1 MRAHGRRITLLVGVL
16 AGALLLGGPAA
27 VPDGAGRCGQA
38 LAAKVKKGAAKKA
51 PKGPAAPDPPAPD
64 VAPPPEVPAVKDAP
78 AAPAREAAKDPPVR
92 DKDAPA
98 KDPVKDKDAP
108 AKEAAKDAVPVRDG
122 ATAAASPTIPPP
134 PPAKK
139 VRKLR
144 VTVLPVLEKNFP
156 EQPAVALQRD
166 LSEGLRKNSRLDH
179 KDLDVRLAEFAQEI
193 PFDQVELART
203 TFQTGREALFKFE
216 LDKAVT
222 QLADAVDQLVQVLP
236 YIKKQELADAM
247 MALAAAQQQKGGT
260 KAMQTTLRRLL
271 TWRTGYQLDTEQFP
285 ASLSEP
291 LEEARVFVGKQPQN
305 EIKVLSEPLGAQV
318 FVDGEF
324 AGVAPTTI
332 GNLPT
337 GEHYITFRKLGYKRG
352 LRVAQVQATR
362 SSQVLGK
369 LDRADKYLLV
379 DQALERAGAKIGESP
394 IDPVVDNLRETL
406 FLDHAVFLK
415 LGRAGSLSSA
425 LEEVNVSAFLYDLR
439 SRRLIEKR
447 TERVRLQGG
456 VPTEGVMQRIAEELY
471 SKVDYDADD
480 KAPEDPKLPKVE
492 PQKPL
497 YKRWWLWTAIGGAV
511 AVGAAA
517 LGVGLA
523 LRQPSCPDGHT
534 CTGELIYSL
543 TLRY

>member
-1 MRAHGRRITLLVGVL
+1 MQNRGRRVTLRVGLIVL
-16 AGALLLGGPAA
+16 LGLLIGGPLTAPEGSGSFGRAQAAKAKKKVGAKGDKKGGHGDTPAASGAAPEAAGAGKPEAAAPPGGKD
-27 VPDGAGRCGQA
+27 PDAT
-38 LAAKVKKGAAKKA
+38 AAKDGKE
-51 PKGPAAPDPPAPD
+51 PAAPD
-64 VAPPPEVPAVKDAP
+64 APP
-78 AAPAREAAKDPPVR
+78 
-92 DKDAPA
+92 
-98 KDPVKDKDAP
+98 
-108 AKEAAKDAVPVRDG
+108 KDAVPARDG
-122 ATAAASPTIPPP
+122 APAAATASAPSPPV
-134 PPAKK
+134 KK

-156 EQPAVALQRD
+156 EQAAVALQRD
-166 LSEGLRKNSRLDH
+166 LSEGLRRNSRLDH
-179 KDLDVRLAEFAQEI
+179 KDLDVRLAEFAQEV

-203 TFQTGREALFKFE
+203 TFQNGREALFKFE
-216 LDKAVT
+216 LDKAVA
-222 QLADAVDQLVQVLP
+222 QLSDAVDQLVQVLP

-247 MALAAAQQQKGGT
+247 MALAAAQQQKGAT
-260 KAMQTTLRRLL
+260 KAMQGTLRRLL
-271 TWRTGYQLDTEQFP
+271 TWRTGYQLDTDQFP

-291 LEEARVFVGKQPQN
+291 LEDARVFVGKQPQG
-305 EIKVLSEPLGAQV
+305 ELKVLSEPLGAQV

-332 GNLPT
+332 GNLAA

-352 LRVAQVQATR
+352 LRVAQVQPPRTG
-362 SSQVLGK
+362 QVLGR

-379 DQALERAGAKIGESP
+379 DQALERTGAKVGESP

-439 SRRLIEKR
+439 SRRLLEKR

-456 VPTEGVMQRIAEELY
+456 VPTEGVLQKIADELY
-471 SKVDYDADD
+471 AKVDYDADE
-480 KAPEDPKLPKVE
+480 KAPEDPKIPKAE

-523 LRQPSCPDGHT
+523 LRQPSCPDGHV
-534 CTGELIYSL
+534 CTGEIIYSL
-543 TLRY
+543 TFRY